1 MSNIHDISET
11 GTEFNEQQAALAE
24 DARQARLEQEEAMQY
39 RGWAGDGS
47 GEDDFADYNQ
57 NEADDYRDE

>member
-1 MSNIHDISET
+1 MPNHIDDFDIQPQSDEFA
-11 GTEFNEQQAALAE
+11 TELERE
-24 DARQARLEQEEAMQY
+24 RIEQEHAY

-57 NEADDYRDE
+57 MEANDYMNEE